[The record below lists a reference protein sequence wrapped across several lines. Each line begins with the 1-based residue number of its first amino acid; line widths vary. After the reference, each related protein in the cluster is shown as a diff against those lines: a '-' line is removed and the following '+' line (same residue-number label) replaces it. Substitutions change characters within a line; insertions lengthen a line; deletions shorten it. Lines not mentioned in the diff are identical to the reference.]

1 MVAELGLV
9 ESELSKNKMYGHG
22 RMEVSGITKVGTMVN
37 QTIMVVL
44 KIMFWQIGMVE
55 ECGTTSQKDQSM
67 ILFVKQMMEVY
78 KKGMNGITSQFIHE
92 RNWENWINIPIFY
105 SFDFKN
111 CLWTFSLSGGGV
123 E

>member
-1 MVAELGLV
+1 
-9 ESELSKNKMYGHG
+9 
-22 RMEVSGITKVGTMVN
+22 
-37 QTIMVVL
+37 
-44 KIMFWQIGMVE
+44 MVE
-55 ECGTTSQKDQSM
+55 ECGTTSLKHQSM

-92 RNWENWINIPIFY
+92 RNWENWLNIPIFY

-111 CLWTFSLSGGGV
+111 CLCTFSLSGGGV

>member
-78 KKGMNGITSQFIHE
+78 KKGMNGIISQFIHE
-92 RNWENWINIPIFY
+92 KKLGKLVKY
-105 SFDFKN
+105 SYFLLFW
-111 CLWTFSLSGGGV
+111 L
-123 E
+123 